1 MGVRARYLG
10 LAVIVLV
17 LMTGPP
23 PAAVI
28 NKVSADHCKNGKCAT
43 VKSLVE
49 TILGDDTGDTEVVI
63 LAALAGFF
71 LLAIMCALSG
81 VAMTAAG
88 AQGGLER
95 LAAGVVGPLVV
106 LMMLG
111 FVL

>member
-1 MGVRARYLG
+1 VGVRARHLG
-10 LAVIVLV
+10 LAVIVFV

-23 PAAVI
+23 AAAVI

-63 LAALAGFF
+63 LAVLAAFF

-81 VAMTAAG
+81 VAMAG